1 MHIVSSTFNQLAPFY
16 HPTAKIYPDTITTQ
30 KKSCITEDTA
40 LTGEKGAEMNNMNCC
55 KQLAAPFVCKITIA
69 ELKEYV
75 YKRGLLASPSSCPL
89 LPHSLPRSWENICKP
104 LQIKVSFSLSKKRIW
119 YFSISVSL
127 RPGFGGDFI
136 LAAL

>member
-1 MHIVSSTFNQLAPFY
+1 MHIVSGTFNQLAPFY
-16 HPTAKIYPDTITTQ
+16 YPTAKIYPDTITIQ
-30 KKSCITEDTA
+30 KKSITEDSA

-69 ELKEYV
+69 ELKECV

-89 LPHSLPRSWENICKP
+89 LPCLLRRSWENICEP

-119 YFSISVSL
+119 YFSISVTL
-127 RPGFGGDFI
+127 QPGFGGDFI